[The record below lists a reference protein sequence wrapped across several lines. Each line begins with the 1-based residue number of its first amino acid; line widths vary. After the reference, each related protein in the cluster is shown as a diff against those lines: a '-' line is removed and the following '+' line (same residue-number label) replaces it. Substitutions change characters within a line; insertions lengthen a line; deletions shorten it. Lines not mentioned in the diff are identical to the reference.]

1 MPALTPKTKALVSL
15 LYVLTLGIDSYHVR
29 IGKVSLW
36 VSLVRTIHGGELN
49 WIPNEEYWLRFV

>member
-1 MPALTPKTKALVSL
+1 MSPLTPKTKTLVSP
-15 LYVLTLGIDSYHVR
+15 LYVLSLGVDTYHIC

-36 VSLVRTIHGGELN
+36 VSLVRTVHGGELD